1 MKKNLIKSIVF
12 ILVYG
17 LATIA
22 ISFFKEE
29 KGILETL
36 GDRWYEYIIL
46 FFVILWFNN
55 FTDKKNKERNKNK
68 FYKDL

>member
-1 MKKNLIKSIVF
+1 MKNNFIKSIVF
-12 ILVYG
+12 TVVYT

-22 ISFFKEE
+22 ISYFKENKDIFGVLSE
-29 KGILETL
+29 
-36 GDRWYEYIIL
+36 RWYEYVIL

-55 FTDKKNKERNKNK
+55 FIDKKSKNKNK